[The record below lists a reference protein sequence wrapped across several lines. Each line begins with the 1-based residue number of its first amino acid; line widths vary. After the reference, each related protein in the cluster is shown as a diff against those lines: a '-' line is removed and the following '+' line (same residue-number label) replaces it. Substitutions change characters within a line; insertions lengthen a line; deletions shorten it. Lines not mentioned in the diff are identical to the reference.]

1 MPRCCLEAAVLPRQ
15 AWASSLRTYV
25 NGHTP
30 QIRTRLTNS
39 ISSHCYSITERHH
52 TTLFSVA
59 LRTYWGISVFGRRSR
74 SCPNMFVCSP
84 VLVKFLGSWRIIQ
97 VDSSALVRTEL
108 VNLSNCIIG
117 NTQTVNLRTA
127 AFQGTTG
134 NPHIIERRFF
144 TIAGPQKSDT
154 ATQP

>member
-1 MPRCCLEAAVLPRQ
+1 MPRCCLEAAVSPRQ

-59 LRTYWGISVFGRRSR
+59 LRTYWATSAFGRRSR
-74 SCPNMFVCSP
+74 NCRNTFVCSAT
-84 VLVKFLGSWRIIQ
+84 LMELLGFWRT
-97 VDSSALVRTEL
+97 VDSSALVRTEP

-117 NTQTVNLRTA
+117 NTQTVNLTA
-127 AFQGTTG
+127 AFQVTIG
-134 NPHIIERRFF
+134 NPHIAAFLDLEDRTLLRSHEFF
-144 TIAGPQKSDT
+144 RLT
-154 ATQP
+154 